1 MSRGQEAGNEERAPK
16 ACGENRPEASLLEVR
31 GLVKN
36 YGHRSRLGPVLR
48 GVDLTLRKGEVVAL
62 VGPSG
67 AGKTTLLLV
76 LAGLL
81 AADSGRA
88 VLGGSPLPL
97 GETSRGRHRMSLVFQ
112 DPYAAL
118 SPHRSVYATVAEPL
132 RIRRRGA
139 VDDAV
144 VRRALSAAQ
153 LAPPEAFLHRYPA
166 QLSGGQ
172 RQRVAI
178 ARAIVTE
185 PELLLADEPTSMLD
199 ASAGVGILNLFREL
213 AQGGMALLVTLHDL
227 AFACY
232 AADRILILSQGVVVE
247 EGPPAELLA
256 DARHDL
262 TRRLVAAA
270 RVRDLSRG
278 AGEPVEA

>member
-1 MSRGQEAGNEERAPK
+1 MVKSYGRRG
-16 ACGENRPEASLLEVR
+16 RP
-31 GLVKN
+31 
-36 YGHRSRLGPVLR
+36 GPVLR

-88 VLGGSPLPL
+88 VLGGGPLPL
-97 GETSRGRHRMSLVFQ
+97 GENGRGRHRMSLVFQ

-118 SPHRSVYATVAEPL
+118 SPHLSVYATVAEPL
-132 RIRRRGA
+132 RIRGRGDINGA
-139 VDDAV
+139 VIG
-144 VRRALSAAQ
+144 RALAAAH
-153 LAPPEAFLHRYPA
+153 LAPPEAFLNRFPA

-213 AQGGMALLVTLHDL
+213 AERGMAILVTLHDL

-232 AADRILILSQGVVVE
+232 VADRVLVLAEGVIVE
-247 EGPPAELLA
+247 EGPPTEILA
-256 DARHDL
+256 NARHDM

-270 RVRDLSRG
+270 GVRDLSR
-278 AGEPVEA
+278 AAREPVES

>member
-1 MSRGQEAGNEERAPK
+1 MPQGEEVGSGERARK
-16 ACGENRPEASLLEVR
+16 ACGENPLEASLLEVR
-31 GLVKN
+31 GLVKS
-36 YGHRSRLGPVLR
+36 YRQRGRPGPVLR

-67 AGKTTLLLV
+67 AGKTTLRLG

-81 AADSGRA
+81 AAVSGRA

-97 GETSRGRHRMSLVFQ
+97 GEAGRGHRRMSLVFQ

-118 SPHRSVYATVAEPL
+118 SPHLSVYATVAEPL
-132 RIRRRGA
+132 RILRRGDI
-139 VDDAV
+139 DDAEIG
-144 VRRALSAAQ
+144 RALAAAH
-153 LAPPEAFLHRYPA
+153 LAPPEAFLNRFPA

-199 ASAGVGILNLFREL
+199 ASAGGGILNLFREL
-213 AQGGMALLVTLHDL
+213 AEPFTTWPRPAT
-227 AFACY
+227 
-232 AADRILILSQGVVVE
+232 
-247 EGPPAELLA
+247 PPTESWSSPKAPSWRKA
-256 DARHDL
+256 P
-262 TRRLVAAA
+262 RRSFSPTPATT
-270 RVRDLSRG
+270 
-278 AGEPVEA
+278 

>member
-1 MSRGQEAGNEERAPK
+1 MTTGDEAVRGERAPEDR
-16 ACGENRPEASLLEVR
+16 GERRPADPLLEVR
-31 GLVKN
+31 GLVKH
-36 YGHRSRLGPVLR
+36 YGHGGRRKPVLQ
-48 GVDLTLRKGEVVAL
+48 GVDLTLRKGEVAAL

-67 AGKTTLLLV
+67 AGKTTLLLI

-81 AADSGRA
+81 AADSGEA
-88 VLGGSPLPL
+88 VLDGVLLPL
-97 GETSRGRHRMSLVFQ
+97 HETSRGRRHMSLVLQ

-118 SPHRSVYATVAEPL
+118 APYLLVRETVAEPL
-132 RIRRRGA
+132 R
-139 VDDAV
+139 
-144 VRRALSAAQ
+144 VRRCGPIDENLIRQALSAAH
-153 LAPPEAFLHRYPA
+153 LSPPEAFLNRYPA

-213 AQGGMALLVTLHDL
+213 ARGGMAILVTLHDL

-232 AADRILILSQGVVVE
+232 VADRVLVLADGGVVE
-247 EGPPAELLA
+247 EGLPAELLA
-256 DARHDL
+256 GARHDL

-270 RVRDLSRG
+270 RVRDLSCAARG
-278 AGEPVEA
+278 TVDT

>member
-1 MSRGQEAGNEERAPK
+1 MRSMPPRLVARTVLKHLCSRSGGWSRTAGTGAVPDRSS
-16 ACGENRPEASLLEVR
+16 GEW
-31 GLVKN
+31 
-36 YGHRSRLGPVLR
+36 
-48 GVDLTLRKGEVVAL
+48 
-62 VGPSG
+62 
-67 AGKTTLLLV
+67 
-76 LAGLL
+76 
-81 AADSGRA
+81 
-88 VLGGSPLPL
+88 
-97 GETSRGRHRMSLVFQ
+97 TSRCGRGRC
-112 DPYAAL
+112 
-118 SPHRSVYATVAEPL
+118 
-132 RIRRRGA
+132 
-139 VDDAV
+139 
-144 VRRALSAAQ
+144 
-153 LAPPEAFLHRYPA
+153 LHRYPA

-172 RQRVAI
+172 RQRVSI

-213 AQGGMALLVTLHDL
+213 AQGGMALLVTLHDM

-270 RVRDLSRG
+270 RVRDISRG